1 MKNLILKVSS
11 VFILAIILTVVS
23 VQAQSFRQ
31 YKAQI
36 PFDFN
41 VGNKTYQAGDYKIS
55 LYNPSGL
62 CAILKLENTETRDFI
77 QLNVLTNG
85 SRSRMNKTS
94 LMFDQYG
101 DQYSLSEVV
110 SDDYGVSVT
119 KTKAQKWLSKKL
131 SQQSKTMA
139 IALINK

>member
-1 MKNLILKVSS
+1 MKNLIVKISS
-11 VFILAIILTVVS
+11 IFILAIIFTVVS

-41 VGNKTYQAGDYKIS
+41 VGNKTYKAGDYKLS
-55 LYNPSGL
+55 LYNATGL
-62 CAILKLENTETRDFI
+62 CAVLKLVNTENHEFI
-77 QLNVLTNG
+77 QLNVLGNG

-101 DQYSLSEVV
+101 DQYNLSELV
-110 SDDYGVSVT
+110 SDDYGMTVT
-119 KTKAQKWLSKKL
+119 KTKAQKWVSKKL
-131 SQQSKTMA
+131 SQQSKTKA
-139 IALINK
+139 IALINE